1 MSLDSTIQRFNEEYG
16 IVLDRGL
23 KMNIQQAQQLETEM
37 QKVHNSLANALVS
50 LHFVN
55 NNAEAFSPVRR
66 VMLEKE
72 WQRVLAEAIIDL
84 SAALTEAHHH

>member
-1 MSLDSTIQRFNEEYG
+1 M
-16 IVLDRGL
+16 VLDRGL